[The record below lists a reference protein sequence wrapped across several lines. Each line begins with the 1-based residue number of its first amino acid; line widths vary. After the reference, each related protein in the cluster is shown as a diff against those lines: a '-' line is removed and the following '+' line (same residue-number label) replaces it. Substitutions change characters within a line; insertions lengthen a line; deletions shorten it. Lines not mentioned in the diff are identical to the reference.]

1 MKCLATFHITSMA
14 ILFERTLRKE
24 GLAVKVVPVP
34 RSLSASCGLA
44 CEFPCDA
51 EERVKAACAER
62 KIEAAGFHKMDDPD

>member
-24 GLAVKVVPVP
+24 GLSVKVVPVP

-44 CEFPCDA
+44 CEFPCGA
-51 EERVKAACAER
+51 EERVRSACAER
-62 KIEAAGFHKMDDPD
+62 KIDVAGFHTMDEPD

>member
-24 GLAVKVVPVP
+24 GLTVKVVPVP
-34 RSLSASCGLA
+34 RQLSASCGLA

-51 EERVKAACAER
+51 TERVKAVCAER
-62 KIEAAGFHKMDDPD
+62 KIETAGFHTLDDQQ